1 VRANRLA
8 RSSVSKRGNVNV
20 RALHS
25 WNVTP
30 AEARDI
36 QLALREK
43 VEHRD
48 RLSKVRVVAGADA
61 AFIEPERRSW
71 ERGSGRAIAAVVV
84 YRFPEMVELERVAV
98 QCPLTFPYIPGLL
111 SFREIP
117 VLAEAFKQ
125 VRNDPDVIFCDGQGY
140 AHPRRFGLACHLG
153 VLLDRPCI
161 GCAKSRLIGSYRE
174 PGRRRGCWSALRDIS
189 GGRRETI
196 GAVLRTADGV
206 RPIFVSQGH
215 RVSLRKAIRLV
226 LAVCDGRRIPRP
238 TRDAD
243 HLAGAAKRGQ
253 IPGYDARKGNGATAL
268 S

>member
-1 VRANRLA
+1 VKVR
-8 RSSVSKRGNVNV
+8 V
-20 RALHS
+20 LHP
-25 WNVTP
+25 WKVTP

-36 QLALREK
+36 QLALRE
-43 VEHRD
+43 ELELRD
-48 RLSKVRVVAGADA
+48 RLTTVRVVAGADA

-71 ERGSGRAIAAVVV
+71 ERGTGRVIAAVVV
-84 YRFPEMVELERVAV
+84 YRFPEMVELERVV
-98 QCPLTFPYIPGLL
+98 TECPLSFPYVPGLL

-117 VLAEAFKQ
+117 ALAEAFKQ

-153 VLLDRPCI
+153 VLLDRPSI
-161 GCAKSRLIGSYRE
+161 GCAKSRLVGCFRE
-174 PGRRRGCWSALRDIS
+174 PGRRRGCWSALRDVPGERHHASEI
-189 GGRRETI
+189 I

-215 RVSLRKAIRLV
+215 RISLRNAIRLV

-243 HLAGAAKRGQ
+243 HLAGATKRGLVSEHHVRT
-253 IPGYDARKGNGATAL
+253 ASGATAL
-268 S
+268 SGRAVS